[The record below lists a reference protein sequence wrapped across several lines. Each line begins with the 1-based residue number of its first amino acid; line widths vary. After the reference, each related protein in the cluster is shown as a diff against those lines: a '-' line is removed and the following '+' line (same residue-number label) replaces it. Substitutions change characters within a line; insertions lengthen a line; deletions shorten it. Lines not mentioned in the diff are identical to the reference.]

1 MSHTI
6 KQDHYILC
14 EIYVIQKNHSDFSDS
29 SKKNIDII
37 KKTLKIIKLLVLIFV
52 SILLAVLAYKA
63 IPNQN

>member
-29 SKKNIDII
+29 SKK
-37 KKTLKIIKLLVLIFV
+37 TLISLRK
-52 SILLAVLAYKA
+52 
-63 IPNQN
+63 P